1 MGWGRLI
8 IVVLG
13 VGLGLSSPPLRAEP
27 TIAIPNRYIIQRN
40 STAISALSAE
50 EISYTTVKGSENFDV
65 VVPDRYLAHAASH
78 SRRGG
83 EVLNLDKVAQDC
95 AEILKDPT
103 VSSCEPD
110 VWEGVFLA
118 PNDPSFNLQWHLHD
132 AATDGDI
139 EAPSAWDSTTGSSDT
154 LIGVLD
160 SGVYIG
166 HPDLSPNLWSN
177 ANEPVDGVDNDAN
190 GYIDDVHGVN
200 TALNTGSPEDLDGHG
215 SHVSGILAARGNN
228 SAGVSGVMWTA
239 SLVVVSAAS
248 DNSGIFARSDV
259 IQGFDYFHSLK
270 NAGHNIR
277 IINASL
283 GSSTY
288 SSGMYDAIARLNA
301 VDVLVVAAAGNAS
314 RNNDS
319 LPTYPAN
326 YDLPNI
332 ISVGATGQTKELAS
346 YSNYG
351 NSVDIAAPGGD
362 SAVGGTAGQIY
373 STYSNLV
380 SGGSD
385 YKYLQGTSMAAPV
398 VTGALGLLAASR
410 PALTGAELKSLLLSS
425 ADSLS
430 QLNSSI
436 NSGRFINLGAML
448 SSAGSSDGC
457 PDDPAK
463 SAPGVCGCGVADTD
477 TDADGSADCLDSCP
491 SDIGKTGAGVCG
503 CGVSDADANNN
514 STPDCN
520 DPVLAGVVP
529 RVAKLSTKKG
539 KVVVS
544 MESRSGVLYLL
555 KVTTKSGKAK
565 ATTAYYSASSPSYT
579 IRRLKA
585 KTSVSVSYSFYL
597 TGTPVVASS
606 YSPVKKIVSK

>member
-1 MGWGRLI
+1 
-8 IVVLG
+8 
-13 VGLGLSSPPLRAEP
+13 
-27 TIAIPNRYIIQRN
+27 
-40 STAISALSAE
+40 
-50 EISYTTVKGSENFDV
+50 
-65 VVPDRYLAHAASH
+65 
-78 SRRGG
+78 
-83 EVLNLDKVAQDC
+83 
-95 AEILKDPT
+95 
-103 VSSCEPD
+103 
-110 VWEGVFLA
+110 
-118 PNDPSFNLQWHLHD
+118 
-132 AATDGDI
+132 
-139 EAPSAWDSTTGSSDT
+139 
-154 LIGVLD
+154 
-160 SGVYIG
+160 
-166 HPDLSPNLWSN
+166 
-177 ANEPVDGVDNDAN
+177 
-190 GYIDDVHGVN
+190 
-200 TALNTGSPEDLDGHG
+200 
-215 SHVSGILAARGNN
+215 
-228 SAGVSGVMWTA
+228 
-239 SLVVVSAAS
+239 
-248 DNSGIFARSDV
+248 
-259 IQGFDYFHSLK
+259 
-270 NAGHNIR
+270 
-277 IINASL
+277 
-283 GSSTY
+283 
-288 SSGMYDAIARLNA
+288 
-301 VDVLVVAAAGNAS
+301 
-314 RNNDS
+314 
-319 LPTYPAN
+319 
-326 YDLPNI
+326 
-332 ISVGATGQTKELAS
+332 
-346 YSNYG
+346 
-351 NSVDIAAPGGD
+351 
-362 SAVGGTAGQIY
+362 
-373 STYSNLV
+373 
-380 SGGSD
+380 
-385 YKYLQGTSMAAPV
+385 MAAPV

-565 ATTAYYSASSPSYT
+565 YT